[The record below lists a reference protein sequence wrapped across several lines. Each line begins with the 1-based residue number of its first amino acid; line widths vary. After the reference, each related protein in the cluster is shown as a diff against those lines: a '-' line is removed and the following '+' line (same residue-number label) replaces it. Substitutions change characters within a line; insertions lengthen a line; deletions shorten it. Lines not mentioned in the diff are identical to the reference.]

1 MPTPG
6 QYKLFERLR
15 KDHGDTPRWRF
26 LMRGN
31 DFGAMTTHRAGHFLA
46 GLLTAFLGVRA
57 RNMCDPTFP
66 RRLDIPVS
74 LSFRK
79 TPGDSTPSAPDA
91 QTV

>member
-6 QYKLFERLR
+6 QYELFEKLR
-15 KDHGDTPRWRF
+15 RDHSDTPRWRF

-31 DFGAMTTHRAGHFLA
+31 DFDAMNTHRAGHFLA

-57 RNMCDPTFP
+57 RNMCDCTFP
-66 RRLDIPVS
+66 RRRDIPVR

-79 TPGDSTPSAPDA
+79 APGGGSPSASDGP
-91 QTV
+91 VV